1 MKFFLQE
8 KKTRIKGSYS
18 HRLSQVGKLSF
29 LILLATCLHV
39 SAGVLSQKVT
49 LSVKDASLT
58 TVFNQ
63 IERQSGYIFF
73 YDNKLVKKANRVT
86 LDFPG
91 GSVKELMDEVMKNQP
106 LTFQI
111 VDRTIVIKG
120 KQLSHQS
127 LRQAPSPETLV
138 FKDLPQFL
146 IPGNDKRMSQLLAGR
161 VIEVESKDVSIRGKV
176 IDENGEGLPGV
187 SILLKGTQRGTVT
200 DSQGNFSMD
209 VPGQAAVLVFS
220 FLGYTAQ
227 EIMVGNRTTINITLE
242 VDEKMLDEVVVVGFG
257 TQKKQSVVGAIVQT
271 SNEDLRRTGN
281 VTDLKQALTGQL
293 PGLTTITSSGEPG
306 GTLSSGNATE
316 IYIRGRNTWNGGQ
329 PLILVDGVE
338 RDMSNVDVSEVENIS
353 VLKDAS
359 ATAVFGVRG
368 ANGVI
373 LITTKRGTESKPQL
387 SVNYSA
393 TALSVS
399 RLPEKLDS
407 YEATMIRNEMIER
420 EGLIS
425 PISWAN
431 YVPYEVALRYK
442 RPQTPQNAMLY
453 PNVDWEKAMF
463 RDVSW
468 SQRANLNV
476 TGGSSFVKYFGSL
489 AYLKEGDMF
498 REYDNHKGYDPGYGF
513 DRFNFRSN
521 LDFKLT
527 KTTNVRVNL
536 AGLFSQKNTNYSFNN
551 GSSGTNPL
559 AWAAAYR
566 FPPDAILPQYEDG
579 SWGQS
584 YTLPP
589 EALQNPVALIYNTGI
604 WQQRNVELRAD
615 FLLEQK
621 LDFLLKG
628 LSYTGTLY
636 YDNGIQTLGGIGDQN
651 HVRPEGNLLGKI
663 VLPDLYKNSDQDPSE
678 YTQTTPVVAAN
689 AFDWVVNP
697 WNINAE
703 STSASAISRRL
714 THQHQLNFTRDFGL
728 HHVGAM
734 GLFKREEYA
743 RGSMFPSY
751 REEWVFRTTYDYDT
765 RYLFEFNGAYNG
777 SEKFG
782 PGYRFDFFPSLAVGW
797 YVSNEKFFKLDWMNR
812 LKFRY
817 SAGMVGDDTGGSR
830 WAYQSQY
837 QYKGNGI
844 SSALLASNTN
854 ERSPYNFYREQIV
867 GNPNIR
873 WEKAF
878 KTNFGAEMGLFKD
891 LVSLTFDYF
900 TENRTDIIISGTS
913 RAIPPYFGATPP
925 AANLGQVRSNGYEL
939 DLRLNKAISTGLHV
953 WGNFSIAHNQNKII
967 NRDDPQF
974 QVNYLKQAGYQI
986 GQVRTQVRTG
996 FYNNWDDVFASTPQQ
1011 TNDLEKLP
1019 GYYNLVDFNGDG
1031 VITGNDDTVP
1041 NGFSEVPQ
1049 NSFNASIG
1057 GSLKGLSLMVQF
1069 YGVNNVS
1076 RNVPLS
1082 NFYMYQNTL
1091 FAHTRDYWSKENPN
1105 ATSFIPRWKSQGQF
1119 VGDYFIYDGSYVR
1132 LKTAEV
1138 AYSFQKP
1145 VLKRFGMSN
1154 LRMYVNGNNLWFW
1167 SRLPDDREASFS
1179 GGDASAGAYPTSKR
1193 INIGIDIT
1201 F

>member
-1 MKFFLQE
+1 MK
-8 KKTRIKGSYS
+8 
-18 HRLSQVGKLSF
+18 H
-29 LILLATCLHV
+29 
-39 SAGVLSQKVT
+39 
-49 LSVKDASLT
+49 
-58 TVFNQ
+58 
-63 IERQSGYIFF
+63 
-73 YDNKLVKKANRVT
+73 
-86 LDFPG
+86 
-91 GSVKELMDEVMKNQP
+91 QP
-106 LTFQI
+106 LTYQI
-111 VDRTIVIKG
+111 VDQTIVIKR
-120 KQLSHQS
+120 KNENRQS
-127 LRQAPSPETLV
+127 LRSFQVPESIESKELNQKALSSIEKRMNNQLANRAPET
-138 FKDLPQFL
+138 
-146 IPGNDKRMSQLLAGR
+146 N
-161 VIEVESKDVSIRGKV
+161 SKDIGVRGKV
-176 IDENGEGLPGV
+176 VDEKGDGLPGV
-187 SILLKGTQRGTVT
+187 SILVKGTQRGTTT
-200 DSQGNFSMD
+200 DAQGGFSLD
-209 VPGQAAVLVFS
+209 VPDQTAVLVFS
-220 FLGYTAQ
+220 FVGYTPQ
-227 EIMVGNRTTINITLE
+227 EIVVGNRNTIEITLA
-242 VDEKMLDEVVVVGFG
+242 VDEKILDEVVVVGFG

-271 SNEDLRRTGN
+271 TNEDLRRTGN

-329 PLILVDGVE
+329 PLILIDGVE
-338 RDMSNVDVSEVENIS
+338 REMSNVDVSEVESIS

-373 LITTKRGTESKPQL
+373 LITTKRGSESKPQL

-407 YEATMIRNEMIER
+407 YEAIMIRNEMIER

-425 PISWAN
+425 PISWAD
-431 YVPYEVALRYK
+431 YVPYDVALRYK
-442 RPQTPQNAMLY
+442 QPQTPENAMLY

-476 TGGSSFVKYFGSL
+476 TGGTSFVKYFGSL
-489 AYLKEGDMF
+489 AYLNEGDMF

-513 DRFNFRSN
+513 NRFNFRSN

-566 FPPDAILPQYEDG
+566 FPPDVILPQYEDG

-584 YTLPP
+584 YALPP

-621 LDFLLKG
+621 LDFLTKG
-628 LSYTGTLY
+628 LSYTGTLF
-636 YDNGIQTLGGIGDQN
+636 YDNGIQTIGGIADQN

-663 VLPDLYKNSDQDPSE
+663 VFPNLYVGGDQDPSE
-678 YTQTTPVVAAN
+678 YTQITPVVAAS

-703 STSASAISRRL
+703 TTTASAITRRL
-714 THQHQLNFTRDFGL
+714 THQHQLNYSRDFNL
-728 HHVGAM
+728 HHVGGM
-734 GLFKREEYA
+734 GLFKREQYA

-797 YVSNEKFFKLDWMNR
+797 YVSNEKFFKLDWINR

-817 SAGMVGDDTGGSR
+817 STGMVGDDTGGER

-837 QYKGNGI
+837 QYGGSGI
-844 SSALLASNTN
+844 SSARLNANPN
-854 ERSPYNFYREQIV
+854 ERSPYNFYKEQIV

-873 WEKAF
+873 WEKAR
-878 KTNFGAEMGLFKD
+878 KSNYGAEMGLFND
-891 LVSLTFDYF
+891 LISVNFDYF
-900 TENRTDIIISGTS
+900 TDNRTDIIISGTS

-925 AANLGQVRSNGYEL
+925 AANLGRVNSKGYEL
-939 DLRLNKAISTGLHV
+939 ELRLNKAFPSGLHL
-953 WGNFSIAHNQNKII
+953 WGAFSVTHTENKII
-967 NRDDPQF
+967 NRDDPLF
-974 QVNYLKQAGYQI
+974 QVDYLKQAGYQI
-986 GQVRTQVRTG
+986 GQVRTQVRTD
-996 FYNNWDDVFASTPQQ
+996 FYNTWDDVFASTPQQ
-1011 TNDLEKLP
+1011 TNDLSKLP
-1019 GYYNLVDFNGDG
+1019 GYYNILDFNGDG

-1041 NGFSEVPQ
+1041 YGFSEVPQ
-1049 NSFNASIG
+1049 NNFNATMG
-1057 GSLKGLSLMVQF
+1057 GSYKGFSLMVQL

-1091 FAHTRDYWSKENPN
+1091 FAHVRDHWSKDNPD

-1119 VGDYFIYDGSYVR
+1119 IGDYFIYDGSYVR
-1132 LKTAEV
+1132 LKTAEI
-1138 AYSFQKP
+1138 AYSFQDP
-1145 VLKRFGMSN
+1145 VLRRLGLSN
-1154 LRMYVNGNNLWFW
+1154 LRVYVNGNNLLFW
-1167 SRLPDDREASFS
+1167 SRLPDDREAASS
-1179 GGDASAGAYPTSKR
+1179 GGDASAGAYPTPKR
-1193 INIGIDIT
+1193 INFGFDLT